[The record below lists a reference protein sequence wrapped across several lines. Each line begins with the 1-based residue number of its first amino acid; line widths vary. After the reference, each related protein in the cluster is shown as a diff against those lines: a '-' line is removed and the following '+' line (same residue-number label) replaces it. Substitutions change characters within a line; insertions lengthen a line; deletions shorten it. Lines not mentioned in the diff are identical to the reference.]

1 MDAMELAQ
9 SMMRMPVKDL
19 PVMAKVYLEDLS
31 SRIGVCGECCLM
43 ALATYA
49 QLTEGLHC
57 SDKFYRPRLDEKK
70 RYKEL
75 VKSVAAA
82 VSEPTLSNLTS

>member
-43 ALATYA
+43 AFCIVQINFIDLDWMRK
-49 QLTEGLHC
+49 
-57 SDKFYRPRLDEKK
+57 SDI
-70 RYKEL
+70 
-75 VKSVAAA
+75 KS
-82 VSEPTLSNLTS
+82 